1 VIPAVEDLVSAAAA
15 EKVIRA
21 VRPHE
26 PIQAVVGLRGKE
38 YLKGRARELNRAAVS
53 VAVLMLVDLDTPE
66 YCPPALVHQW
76 FGTKQPNLS
85 FRVAVMEVEA
95 WPLAD
100 RETHRRAAR
109 IAD

>member
-1 VIPAVEDLVSAAAA
+1 
-15 EKVIRA
+15 
-21 VRPHE
+21 
-26 PIQAVVGLRGKE
+26 
-38 YLKGRARELNRAAVS
+38 
-53 VAVLMLVDLDTPE
+53 MLVDLDTPE